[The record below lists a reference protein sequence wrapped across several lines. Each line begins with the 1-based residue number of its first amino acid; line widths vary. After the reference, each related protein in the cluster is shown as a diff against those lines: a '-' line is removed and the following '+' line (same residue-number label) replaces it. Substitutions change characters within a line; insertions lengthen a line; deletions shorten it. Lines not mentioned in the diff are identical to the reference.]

1 MPATSPPYPYDHRTH
16 TITLPASV
24 AHETFH
30 LAREA
35 GKAEAVKQVMELTG
49 AGLKVAKDYVDA
61 LLQAR

>member
-1 MPATSPPYPYDHRTH
+1 MPASPPPYPYDKRAH
-16 TITLPASV
+16 TIILPAAV
-24 AHETFH
+24 AHEIFH

-35 GKAEAVKQVMELTG
+35 GKAEAVKRVMELTG